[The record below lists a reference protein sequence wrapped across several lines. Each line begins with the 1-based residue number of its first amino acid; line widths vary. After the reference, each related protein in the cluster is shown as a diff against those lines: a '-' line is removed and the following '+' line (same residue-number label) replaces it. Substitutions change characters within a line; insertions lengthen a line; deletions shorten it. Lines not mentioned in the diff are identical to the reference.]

1 MKPLT
6 TKRLLLREFQLTDSK
21 DLFAYASLPTVGPN
35 AGWPVHQT
43 LQESETIIRRFI
55 EEQTVWAIVLK
66 PEQRV
71 IGSIGLHPKT
81 DLQGQVSYELG
92 YVLSTPYEGQGIMS
106 EAVQAVLEYAF
117 VYCNHPLVKVFHF
130 IENHKS
136 RKVIERAG
144 FVFVGETNYTT
155 HQGENKKSLGYILTK
170 QQYYSQRKEPIMVSW
185 NLDALYSSFQ
195 DPQFIEDLAQ
205 LKQQIAHMNE
215 HKSVFQKRD
224 FQEEHLVSF
233 LKQDIRLSECTD
245 RLSHFASLR
254 QSTNSMDSEAV
265 KTMNGLQ
272 MLYTELTEVNT
283 LFQKYLAEYP
293 HLDEVIQANPF
304 LKEHEYLLLETV
316 KKASHLLDEKTEL
329 LLSKLRQTGSTAWSR
344 LQALLTSTLA
354 VRYQDKDITLSEVRN
369 LAYDASPEVRKNAYH
384 AELAAY
390 EKIEKSIAF
399 SLNAIKGEVNT
410 LSQLRGYP
418 SALHQALEQSR
429 LSEETLNTLLSV
441 MKEYLPVFQQYLKRK
456 AQLLGYSSGLPFYE
470 LFAPMGGIDKVY
482 SIQEANDYIL
492 KNFKTFSPRLH
503 DMAKRAFDEQWIDYT
518 PRKGKVGGAFC
529 ANMPALKQSR
539 ILTNFDGAFGDIITI
554 AHELG
559 HAYHGEAIFSESIL
573 NTHYTMPV
581 AETAS
586 TFCETIVKQAAF
598 KDATSKAE
606 KLAIL
611 ESSLQDS
618 TQVIVDIYSRFLF
631 EKSVFD
637 GRLTTVF
644 DENELKNLMIQA
656 QKEAYGEGLD
666 PEYLHPYMWVCKG
679 HYYRGGLS
687 YYNFPYA
694 YGLLFAKGLYAQY
707 LKDKDRFVPL
717 YDQLLAA
724 TGKMSCED
732 VAMVAAIDVRKKD
745 FWVASLELIKEEI
758 EQFMI
763 LTK

>member
-1 MKPLT
+1 MKPLFT
-6 TKRLLLREFQLTDSK
+6 QRLLLRGFQLTDSK
-21 DLFAYASLPTVGPN
+21 DMFAYASLPTVGPN

-55 EEQTVWAIVLK
+55 EEQTVWAIVLLE
-66 PEQRV
+66 EQKV

-92 YVLSTPYEGQGIMS
+92 YVLSTPYEGQGLMS
-106 EAVQAVLEYAF
+106 EAVQSVLEYAF

-144 FVFVGETNYTT
+144 FVFQGETNYTT
-155 HQGENKKSLGYILTK
+155 HQGENKQSLGYSLTK
-170 QQYYSQRKEPIMVSW
+170 SQYLQQRKEPIMVSW
-185 NLDALYSSFQ
+185 NLDALYKSFQ
-195 DPQFIEDLAQ
+195 DSSFLHDFDQF
-205 LKQQIAHMNE
+205 KQQITKMNAFKQIFRNRE
-215 HKSVFQKRD
+215 FQVD
-224 FQEEHLVSF
+224 YLVSF
-233 LKQDIRLSECTD
+233 LKQDIHLSELTD
-245 RLSHFASLR
+245 KLSHFASLC
-254 QSTNSMDSEAV
+254 QSTNSTDSEAV
-265 KTMNGLQ
+265 KTMNTIQ
-272 MLYTELTEVNT
+272 MLFTELTEVNT
-283 LFQKYLAEYP
+283 LFQQYLAAFP
-293 HLDEVIQANPF
+293 HLNEAIQATPF
-304 LKEHEYLLLETV
+304 LKEHEFLLLETV

-329 LLSKLRQTGSTAWSR
+329 LISKLRQSGSTAWSR

-354 VRYQDKDITLSEVRN
+354 VRYLDKEITLSEVRN

-410 LSQLRGYP
+410 LSQLRGFS
-418 SALHQALEQSR
+418 SALDQALESSR
-429 LSEETLNTLLSV
+429 LSEATLTTLLSV

-456 AQLLGYSSGLPFYE
+456 AELLGYQNGLPFYE

-482 SIQEANDYIL
+482 SIQEANDTIL

-559 HAYHGEAIFSESIL
+559 HAYHGEAIFGESIL

-598 KDATSKAE
+598 RDATSNAE
-606 KLAIL
+606 KIAIL

-631 EKSVFD
+631 EKAVFD

-644 DENELKNLMIQA
+644 DENELKDLMINA

-666 PEYLHPYMWVCKG
+666 PAYLHPYMWVCKG

-694 YGLLFAKGLYAQY
+694 YGLLFAKGLYALY
-707 LKDKDRFVPL
+707 LKDKARFIPL

-732 VAMVAAIDVRKKD
+732 VAKIAGIDVTKKA
-745 FWVASLELIKEEI
+745 FWVASLDLIKEEI
-758 EQFMI
+758 DQFMN